1 MTAVLPEDVPRVLD
15 AYRARRRALTRG
27 SVDEILGAEGVLPA
41 AEDLASTIEIVGH
54 TGLLT
59 RRAQVRRLVEDDG
72 VTYGGA
78 GDPRGQRRWSLDPLP
93 VVLDAAGWSRL
104 APALVQRAELL
115 DLVLTDLYGPRT
127 LLRDG
132 VVPVEVVAG
141 HPGFLRAADRIRV
154 PGQRQLFLAATDLA
168 RDASGQWCVLGDRTQ
183 APSGA
188 GYAMENRRVIS
199 RVLPGLY
206 RDTPLARLRGFF
218 HTMRAALQ
226 EVAPAT
232 AEAPRVVILAPGP
245 SSETAFDQAFLATL
259 LGFPLVEGE
268 DLTVRDGRVWM
279 HSLGKLEPVD
289 VVLRRVDA
297 AWADPLEL
305 RPESHLGVPGLI
317 EAARLG
323 HVTVVN
329 PLGAGVLE
337 NPGLLPFLPAAARH
351 LLDSDLALPSVP
363 SWWCGDAAS
372 RRYVLE
378 HLGDLVLKPIGRETS
393 PTSWFGWELSA
404 ARREALR
411 RRIEAQPWAWAAQE
425 PLPMSTAPVVTRDGL
440 DPRRLVLRTFA
451 VAQGGAYR
459 LMAGGLGRVA
469 GRPESHLVS
478 NLAGALAKDVWV
490 LAPDP
495 AEVSAGAV
503 TLDPWTAPAAP
514 DASPDTAVGAPD
526 TGEAPSAALSPRV
539 AEDLFWLGRYAER
552 AEDTA
557 RLIRV
562 VDDLAE
568 DYSRRD
574 GTPGSDGLAVLLRAL
589 SAVTAS
595 PVPLAAD
602 DLRRLVGEEF
612 RVGGLAYAVRRTVDA
627 AHAVREQLSLDTW
640 LVLGSLQRTL
650 AEAADAGDE
659 GVPVGLQPTLTRV
672 LEGLM
677 ALAGL
682 GAESM
687 IRDSGWYF
695 MDAGRRL
702 ERAQMLVSLIRQT
715 LSEQRSAAVDTI
727 VVEGV
732 LLAGESIITHR
743 RRNPGGAVAGQ
754 VSGVLDL
761 LLLDRGNPRSL
772 HYQLERLAED
782 LKQLRV
788 QAGPAATAS
797 AQLSAGLRDL
807 TARLREL
814 DVEAAAVAGADG
826 VRAVVSEL
834 GAELARGLADL
845 AAGLEAVHFVHRA
858 PQRMLA
864 EQRWSVG
871 GGPDGAAGTGEGA

>member
-1 MTAVLPEDVPRVLD
+1 MTAVLPEDAPRVLD

-27 SVDEILGAEGVLPA
+27 SVDELLGPDGVVPA
-41 AEDLASTIEIVGH
+41 AEDLASTIEIVGQA
-54 TGLLT
+54 GLLT

-72 VTYGGA
+72 VTYGGT
-78 GDPRGQRRWSLDPLP
+78 GDPRGQRRWALDPLP
-93 VVLDAAGWSRL
+93 VVLDAAGWARL

-115 DLVLTDLYGPRT
+115 DLVLADLYGPRR

-132 VVPVEVVAG
+132 VVPVEVIAG
-141 HPGFLRAADRIRV
+141 HPGFVRAADRIRV
-154 PGQRQLFLAATDLA
+154 PGQHQLFLAATDLA
-168 RDASGQWCVLGDRTQ
+168 RDAQGRWCVLGDRTQ

-188 GYAMENRRVIS
+188 GYAMENRRVVS

-232 AEAPRVVILAPGP
+232 AEAPRVVILTPGP

-279 HSLGKLEPVD
+279 RSLGRLEPVD

-323 HVTVVN
+323 HVSVVN

-337 NPGLLPFLPAAARH
+337 NPALVPYLPAAARH
-351 LLDSDLALPSVP
+351 LLDAELALPSVP
-363 SWWCGDAAS
+363 SWWCGDPQA

-378 HLGDLVLKPIGRETS
+378 HLDSLVLKPMGRDTT
-393 PTSWFGWELSA
+393 PTSWFGWELSS

-425 PLPMSTAPVVTRDGL
+425 PLPMSTTPVVTRDGL

-451 VAQGGAYR
+451 VAQGGTYR

-495 AEVSAGAV
+495 AEVGV
-503 TLDPWTAPAAP
+503 QVDPWTAPAAP
-514 DASPDTAVGAPD
+514 DAAPDTAVGVPD
-526 TGEAPSAALSPRV
+526 VADTPSAALSPRV

-574 GTPGSDGLAVLLRAL
+574 GTPGSDGLSVLLAAL
-589 SAVTAS
+589 TAVTAS
-595 PVPLAAD
+595 APPLAPD
-602 DLRRLVGEEF
+602 DLRRLVVDEF
-612 RVGGLAYAVRRTVDA
+612 RAGGLAYAVRRTVDA

-650 AEAADAGDE
+650 GEAGDADAV
-659 GVPVGLQPTLTRV
+659 VPVGLQPTLTRV

-702 ERAQMLVSLIRQT
+702 ERAQMLVSLLRGT
-715 LSEQRSAAVDTI
+715 LVRQRSTAVDTI

-754 VSGVLDL
+754 VAGVLDL
-761 LLLDRGNPRSL
+761 LLMDRGNPRSL

-788 QAGPAATAS
+788 QAGTDAAEA
-797 AQLSAGLRDL
+797 AALAGSLRDL

-814 DVEAAAVAGADG
+814 DLEAAAVAGPDG
-826 VRAVVSEL
+826 DRPVARRALDE
-834 GAELARGLADL
+834 L
-845 AAGLEAVHFVHRA
+845 AAGLAALASSVESVHFVHRA

-864 EQRWSVG
+864 EQRWSV
-871 GGPDGAAGTGEGA
+871 PAADGEVG